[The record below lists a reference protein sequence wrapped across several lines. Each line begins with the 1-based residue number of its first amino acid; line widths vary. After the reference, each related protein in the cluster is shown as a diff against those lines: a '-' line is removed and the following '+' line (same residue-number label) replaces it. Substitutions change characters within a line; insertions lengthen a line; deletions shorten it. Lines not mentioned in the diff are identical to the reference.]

1 MNIIDSGNYLV
12 QLYFKTGKKY
22 NLTATKLNY
31 LLLIAELCHLK
42 NGFIGYSHSPFSFVG
57 TSDAINP
64 YHYIGFPAVREF
76 YYSDIVVGELEEN
89 GVISEEID
97 ESVLIPEDYY
107 IKNEIE
113 PDEVNLLNDI
123 FYKYGNLSSIN
134 IRNILSSVLDKIK
147 FKLNK
152 KQYYGGFEYTCD
164 DSVNIERLFEDI
176 FKDEY
181 GYISKDSIES
191 LLEDDISKGE
201 NNIIR
206 FVLSHTMEKPIEKD
220 KVSRLLYLFENL
232 FENVTDEEKKNC
244 LYSKTYY
251 RALEQAM
258 RWPNWKKEL
267 ANTSLLVSK
276 HAKKLPLYI
285 DGDSGIKELD
295 TIRLVDASYEYL
307 DSDES
312 YDASKEEV
320 VFPLVKINNSK

>member
-42 NGFIGYSHSPFSFVG
+42 NGFIGYLHSPFSFVE

-64 YHYIGFPAVREF
+64 YQYIGFPAVSEF

-89 GVISEEID
+89 GDISEEID
-97 ESVLIPEDYY
+97 ESVLIPENYY
-107 IKNEIE
+107 IKNEME

-134 IRNILSSVLDKIK
+134 ICNMLSSVLDKIK

-152 KQYYGGFEYTCD
+152 KQYYGGLEYTCD
-164 DSVNIERLFEDI
+164 GSVNIEHLFDDI

-181 GYISKDSIES
+181 EYISKDSIES
-191 LLEDDISKGE
+191 LLDYDISKEE
-201 NNIIR
+201 NNIIC
-206 FVLSHTMEKPIEKD
+206 FVLSHTMEKSIEKD
-220 KVSRLLYLFENL
+220 EIPKLLYLFENV
-232 FENVTDEEKKNC
+232 NDEEKKSR

-285 DGDSGIKELD
+285 DGEASIKELD
-295 TIRLVDASYEYL
+295 TIRLVDASFEYL
-307 DSDES
+307 DLDGNS
-312 YDASKEEV
+312 YDASDEVV
-320 VFPLVKINNSK
+320 VFPLIKKDNSK